1 MRRFGYLA
9 VVLGLLAIS
18 LGVYFSRP
26 SDTPVPDGKAFGDLA
41 PPPAA
46 AAQPPQGT
54 ITVGGENLSPWEK
67 QALAE
72 AFRKIISD
80 AIHEV
85 VNKGVEKLFRE
96 LRITDEMEVK
106 LLAAADCRPGPNAVP
121 EPDPDGPLVW
131 SVHLIRSGPADQPAE
146 TIEVTDDRPVT
157 IRFTRAYAAVE
168 RPVAVAIL
176 TWVRA
181 GRLQQRERF
190 LVYGA
195 DEEWRVAQS
204 GEK

>member
-18 LGVYFSRP
+18 LGVYFYRP

-106 LLAAADCRPGPNAVP
+106 
-121 EPDPDGPLVW
+121 
-131 SVHLIRSGPADQPAE
+131 
-146 TIEVTDDRPVT
+146 
-157 IRFTRAYAAVE
+157 
-168 RPVAVAIL
+168 
-176 TWVRA
+176 
-181 GRLQQRERF
+181 
-190 LVYGA
+190 
-195 DEEWRVAQS
+195 
-204 GEK
+204 

>member
-1 MRRFGYLA
+1 
-9 VVLGLLAIS
+9 
-18 LGVYFSRP
+18 
-26 SDTPVPDGKAFGDLA
+26 
-41 PPPAA
+41 
-46 AAQPPQGT
+46 
-54 ITVGGENLSPWEK
+54 
-67 QALAE
+67 
-72 AFRKIISD
+72 
-80 AIHEV
+80 
-85 VNKGVEKLFRE
+85 
-96 LRITDEMEVK
+96 
-106 LLAAADCRPGPNAVP
+106 
-121 EPDPDGPLVW
+121 
-131 SVHLIRSGPADQPAE
+131 LIRSGPADQPAE